1 MIALHQLIS
10 IVLHSTNQTKQQ
22 FSMKSCGA
30 EAIFLKI
37 LRGWGWYSTTLVY
50 YLRKLKHEKL
60 QVSLFSTFCYPFF
73 IFQIIFLIAH
83 TDYISRMISLKIS
96 GADRN
101 SWVGNFV
108 KFPQIIFRGKDENPG
123 HINGAKSNLL
133 KINLEIIIEILVG
146 FHHLAVLLTVL
157 CNTNM

>member
-1 MIALHQLIS
+1 
-10 IVLHSTNQTKQQ
+10 
-22 FSMKSCGA
+22 
-30 EAIFLKI
+30 
-37 LRGWGWYSTTLVY
+37 
-50 YLRKLKHEKL
+50 
-60 QVSLFSTFCYPFF
+60 
-73 IFQIIFLIAH
+73 
-83 TDYISRMISLKIS
+83 MISLKIS